1 MQVPMLINDF
11 LYRARDLYGEKEAV
25 VDGLQRFT
33 YSEFAER
40 CFRLANALSSL
51 GIKKGDR
58 VGILSPNSHYFLES
72 FYGTSLIGAVLV
84 PLNYRL
90 VSDDFQYAFSHA
102 GVRVILADSELTNS
116 LDEIRDRL
124 PAVEHWIVARFDDAP
139 VPEGWLDWESL
150 VTVAAP
156 TPPESPE
163 IDENDLVSI
172 NYTSGTTA
180 RPKGVMLTHRNF
192 YINAYNFISH
202 LGISHDDNEMW
213 TLPMFHCN
221 GWGGVYA
228 VTAMGGK
235 HVIVRVPEPKG
246 LFQLVQDEKITFAC
260 MAPAVLARIL
270 DYPDYADFNITTK
283 PRIACAGAPPP
294 LTFVHRLEDE
304 LGWTFLQ
311 LYGLTETAPIL
322 TMAEP
327 KPHLNLEGGE
337 LYRIKARAGHAALGV
352 DLRVI
357 GEGGLD
363 VPQNDETVG
372 EVAARGNMIFKGYWE
387 QPEET
392 SKVVRDGYF
401 YTGDL
406 ATMDEHGYIN
416 IVDRA
421 KDVIISGGENISSIE
436 VEDILYRHPSV
447 LEAAVVGIPH
457 EKWGETPLA
466 VIVPQA
472 GESPSAEE
480 IIEFCKENLAHFK
493 APTRVELTEALPR
506 TATGKLKK
514 FELRDA
520 YWENGKRRV
529 N

>member
-1 MQVPMLINDF
+1 
-11 LYRARDLYGEKEAV
+11 
-25 VDGLQRFT
+25 
-33 YSEFAER
+33 
-40 CFRLANALSSL
+40 
-51 GIKKGDR
+51 
-58 VGILSPNSHYFLES
+58 
-72 FYGTSLIGAVLV
+72 
-84 PLNYRL
+84 
-90 VSDDFQYAFSHA
+90 
-102 GVRVILADSELTNS
+102 
-116 LDEIRDRL
+116 
-124 PAVEHWIVARFDDAP
+124 
-139 VPEGWLDWESL
+139 
-150 VTVAAP
+150 
-156 TPPESPE
+156 
-163 IDENDLVSI
+163 
-172 NYTSGTTA
+172 
-180 RPKGVMLTHRNF
+180 
-192 YINAYNFISH
+192 
-202 LGISHDDNEMW
+202 
-213 TLPMFHCN
+213 
-221 GWGGVYA
+221 
-228 VTAMGGK
+228 
-235 HVIVRVPEPKG
+235 
-246 LFQLVQDEKITFAC
+246 
-260 MAPAVLARIL
+260 
-270 DYPDYADFNITTK
+270 
-283 PRIACAGAPPP
+283 
-294 LTFVHRLEDE
+294 
-304 LGWTFLQ
+304 
-311 LYGLTETAPIL
+311 
-322 TMAEP
+322 MAEP